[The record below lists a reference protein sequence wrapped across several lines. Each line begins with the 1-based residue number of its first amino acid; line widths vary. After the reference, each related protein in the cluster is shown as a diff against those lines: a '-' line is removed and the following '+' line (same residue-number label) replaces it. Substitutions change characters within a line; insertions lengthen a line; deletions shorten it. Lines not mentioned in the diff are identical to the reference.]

1 MKEIWK
7 DIKGYEGLYQVSNL
21 GRVKSLKRN
30 CKGGHGSNR
39 IVNKRILAQCNTGRD
54 RDYKGVRLC
63 KNKILKSFQIHR
75 LVAEAFIPNSNNYPC
90 VNHKK
95 EFEKWNNKVSNLE
108 WCTYKYNINYGTHNE
123 RAAKNRNYEEKVK
136 NTNYISA
143 GIKSGLARCKKVYQY
158 DKNLNLIKEWNSTK
172 QCKEGKFN
180 QSCISECCLGKRKTH
195 KGYIWSYERID

>member
-39 IVNKRILAQCNTGRD
+39 IVNERILAQCNTGRD

-136 NTNYISA
+136 NTDYISA

-158 DKNLNLIKEWNSTK
+158 DKNLNLIKNGIALNNVK
-172 QCKEGKFN
+172 KANLIKVV
-180 QSCISECCLGKRKTH
+180 
-195 KGYIWSYERID
+195 